1 MAVAKADKPGY
12 QTLADELDDILVE
25 LQQADLDVDVAVKK
39 YERGLELIK
48 ELESYLAAAENRV
61 SELKA
66 KFQG

>member
-1 MAVAKADKPGY
+1 MAKVNRPSY
-12 QTLADELDDILVE
+12 QQLANELDDILVE

-39 YERGLELIK
+39 YERGLTLIK
-48 ELESYLAAAENRV
+48 ELEKYLGEAENRV

>member
-1 MAVAKADKPGY
+1 MAKSDKPGY
-12 QTLADELDDILVE
+12 KELADELDDILVE

-48 ELESYLAAAENRV
+48 ELETYLGEAENKV
-61 SELKA
+61 SRLKA